1 MLTYDSNNSPV
12 AGDSRSSHN
21 WKGRVASVP
30 TKVTKIIINN
40 AMISD
45 VSAIIILIANP
56 PAVDLARGLHP
67 EDDNK
72 DSEGCRPP
80 AEKQAGEGS
89 VP

>member
-1 MLTYDSNNSPV
+1 
-12 AGDSRSSHN
+12 
-21 WKGRVASVP
+21 
-30 TKVTKIIINN
+30 
-40 AMISD
+40 MISD

>member
-1 MLTYDSNNSPV
+1 
-12 AGDSRSSHN
+12 
-21 WKGRVASVP
+21 
-30 TKVTKIIINN
+30 
-40 AMISD
+40 MISD

-56 PAVDLARGLHP
+56 LAVDLARGLHP

-89 VP
+89 VPEDHWRIRTEIRAPLFNR